1 MFHIEVPMKEISSS
15 AAGVAAVHD
24 DALHNG
30 FWSRF
35 AWFAPAVVVLL
46 AVTLYPTAV
55 VLWLSVHRTRLY
67 EVVAGVG
74 LANYL
79 AVFQSPAFLE
89 LSLNSLLYVFGA
101 LAVVIPTGLA
111 GALALQ
117 NIARGAALVRTLLL
131 LPWTLSMGVVGCF
144 WLWLL
149 NPSYGPI
156 SYLMR
161 SLGLEPGLML
171 GDPSLALVLVI
182 AVTAWWSFP
191 YVVVMMSA
199 SLQGIPAELYEAI
212 DMDGGGMRTRLRHA
226 VWPHIA
232 PTLGSTALTLGILY
246 LTLIT
251 LILVLTGGGPLGSTA
266 TWSFEVFSSAFRSV
280 DLSPSSVISVV
291 VLLVNLFLGYLYTRL
306 TGRVSG

>member
-1 MFHIEVPMKEISSS
+1 MNTISITQTASAVP
-15 AAGVAAVHD
+15 GD
-24 DALHNG
+24 PRPPG
-30 FWSRF
+30 FWARF
-35 AWFAPAVVVLL
+35 VWFAPAVAVLL

-67 EVVAGVG
+67 EVVQGVG
-74 LANYL
+74 LANYVSVL
-79 AVFQSPAFLE
+79 TSPAFLE

-101 LAVVIPTGLA
+101 LAVVLPMGLA
-111 GALALQ
+111 SALALQ
-117 NIARGAALVRTLLL
+117 NIARGAALARTLLL

-161 SLGLEPGLML
+161 SLGIEPGLML
-171 GDPSLALVLVI
+171 GEPSLALLLVI
-182 AVTAWWSFP
+182 LVTAWWSFP
-191 YVVVMMSA
+191 YVMVMMSA
-199 SLQGIPAELYEAI
+199 SLQSVPAELYEAI
-212 DMDGGGMRTRLRHA
+212 DMDGGGLRDRLRHA

-232 PTLGSTALTLGILY
+232 PTLGSTALALAILY

-251 LILVLTGGGPLGSTA
+251 MILVLTGGGPLGSTA

-291 VLLVNLFLGYLYTRL
+291 VLLVNLLLGYIYTRL